1 MLADAARLRLILRD
15 IGIARISTERIVW
28 STPAPTEDHLELQ
41 PWFEAD
47 NYRQLAQYEQL
58 DAAARTLLDSY
69 RENGFVILE
78 QPGIGA
84 STLDGAIRSLQD
96 KYTQS
101 ATGYSEGGR
110 RQDAWKFSDEVRSIA
125 TSPTI
130 LGTLRQLYGREP
142 IPFQTLNFQ
151 KATEQRAHS
160 DTVHFNTL
168 PHGFMC
174 GVWVAL
180 EDVDAGNGP
189 LFYYPGSQRL
199 PVYHMHDLGLPAGY
213 GAYRQYEDKIEAIL
227 RASPYRATQAHL
239 KKGQALI
246 WSHNIFH
253 GGSRVLDRSRTRLSQ
268 VTHFY
273 FPGCIYYTPMLSE
286 PLQNKW
292 TLRRVADIRTGKRI
306 PAYDGVSPLMSRAAA
321 GYRKLRGLL
330 GRQAQ

>member
-1 MLADAARLRLILRD
+1 M
-15 IGIARISTERIVW
+15 
-28 STPAPTEDHLELQ
+28 ELK
-41 PWFEAD
+41 PWFEAE
-47 NYRQLAQYEQL
+47 NYRDLAQYTQLGEQ
-58 DAAARTLLDSY
+58 DQKIVDTY
-69 RENGFVILE
+69 RENGFAVLE
-78 QPGIGA
+78 QTGIDF
-84 STLDGAIRSLQD
+84 SVLNSAIDSLNG

-101 ATGYSEGGR
+101 ATGYSGGGR
-110 RQDAWKFSDEVRSIA
+110 RQAAWRFSKEVRTIA
-125 TSPTI
+125 ASPTI
-130 LGTLRQLYGREP
+130 LSTLQMLYAREP

-151 KATEQRAHS
+151 KPTEQRAHS

-180 EDVDAGNGP
+180 EDVDAANGP

-199 PVYHMHDLGLPAGY
+199 PVYHMHDLGLSAGY
-213 GAYRQYEDKIEAIL
+213 TSYRHYEDKIESIL
-227 RASPYRATQAHL
+227 KASPYKPSQAHL

-253 GGSRVLDRSRTRLSQ
+253 GGSTVLDRTRTRLSQ

-292 TLRRVADIRTGKRI
+292 MLRRVRDIRTGKR
-306 PAYDGVSPLMSRAAA
+306 SPIYEGMNPLFSRASA
-321 GYRKLRGLL
+321 GLRKLGKFIR
-330 GRQAQ
+330 R

>member
-1 MLADAARLRLILRD
+1 MQVMLRD
-15 IGIARISTERIVW
+15 GRVGSRVVV
-28 STPAPTEDHLELQ
+28 
-41 PWFEAD
+41 
-47 NYRQLAQYEQL
+47 R
-58 DAAARTLLDSY
+58 R
-69 RENGFVILE
+69 
-78 QPGIGA
+78 
-84 STLDGAIRSLQD
+84 RSLEG

-101 ATGYSEGGR
+101 ATGYGAGGR
-110 RQDAWKFSDEVRSIA
+110 RQDAWKFSPDVTSIA
-125 TSPTI
+125 TSATI
-130 LGTLRQLYGREP
+130 LATLRLIYGREP

-151 KATEQRAHS
+151 KPTEQRAHS

-180 EDVDAGNGP
+180 EDVDARNGP

-199 PVYHMHDLGLPAGY
+199 PVYHMHDLGLTAGY
-213 GAYRQYEDKIEAIL
+213 DSYRQYEDRIEAIL
-227 RASPYRATQAHL
+227 RETPYRPAQAHL

-253 GGSRVLDRSRTRLSQ
+253 GGAKVIDHARTRLSQ

-292 TLRRVADIRTGKRI
+292 MLRRVVDIRTRKTS
-306 PAYDGVSPLMSRAAA
+306 PAYEGATSSSRDAVR
-321 GYRKLRGLL
+321 YLVRRLV
-330 GRQAQ
+330 

>member
-1 MLADAARLRLILRD
+1 M
-15 IGIARISTERIVW
+15 
-28 STPAPTEDHLELQ
+28 ELQ

-47 NYRQLAQYEQL
+47 NYRQLSQYAQMDTRDQKL
-58 DAAARTLLDSY
+58 VDAY

-78 QPGIGA
+78 HTGIDA
-84 STLDGAIRSLQD
+84 STLDGAIRSLNG

-110 RQDAWKFSDEVRSIA
+110 RQDAWKLSNEVRLIA
-125 TSPTI
+125 TGETI
-130 LGTLRQLYGREP
+130 LSTLRKLYAREP
-142 IPFQTLNFQ
+142 IPFQTLNFL
-151 KATEQRAHS
+151 KPTEQRAHS

-180 EDVDAGNGP
+180 EDVDAENGP

-199 PVYHMHDLGLPAGY
+199 PVYHMHELQLQPGY
-213 GAYRQYEDKIEAIL
+213 GSYRQYEDKIEAIL
-227 RASPYRATQAHL
+227 QASPYRPSQAHL

-253 GGSRVLDRSRTRLSQ
+253 GGSKLIDRSRTRLSQ

-273 FPGCIYYTPMLSE
+273 FPGCIYYTPMLSD
-286 PLQNKW
+286 PLQNRW
-292 TLRRVADIRTGKRI
+292 TLRRVADIRTGQLA
-306 PAYDGVSPLMSRAAA
+306 PTYDGITLSSRAAA

-330 GRQAQ
+330 TRSG

>member
-1 MLADAARLRLILRD
+1 
-15 IGIARISTERIVW
+15 
-28 STPAPTEDHLELQ
+28 LELQ
-41 PWFEAD
+41 PWFEAE
-47 NYRQLAQYEQL
+47 NYRGLAQYIQL
-58 DAAARTLLDSY
+58 DEHDKKLVDTY
-69 RENGFVILE
+69 RENGFVVL
-78 QPGIGA
+78 QHTGIEL
-84 STLDGAIRSLQD
+84 STLNGAIDSLSG

-110 RQDAWKFSDEVRSIA
+110 RQDAWKFCKEVRLIA
-125 TSPTI
+125 ASETI
-130 LGTLRQLYGREP
+130 LSTLRKLYSREP

-151 KATEQRAHS
+151 KPTEQRAHS

-180 EDVDAGNGP
+180 EDVDAANGP

-199 PVYHMHDLGLPAGY
+199 PVYHMQDLGLSAGY
-213 GAYRQYEDKIEAIL
+213 TSYRHYEDKIEAIL
-227 RASPYRATQAHL
+227 KASPYKPSQAHL

-253 GGSRVLDRSRTRLSQ
+253 GGSSVLDRSRTRLSQ

-286 PLQNKW
+286 PLQNRW
-292 TLRRVADIRTGKRI
+292 MLRRVMDIRTGQR
-306 PAYDGVSPLMSRAAA
+306 SPTYEGTNRLISRAVA
-321 GYRKLRGLL
+321 GVRKLSTLIRHN
-330 GRQAQ
+330 RH